1 MTGQVSYTSKRWNK
15 NEKIYSTYDTKAFIV
30 LHILK
35 VIYYTILGVYV
46 NTLIAL
52 YSLYSLKEARSLD
65 SELSKTKWN
74 P

>member
-35 VIYYTILGVYV
+35 VVYYTILGVVYL

-52 YSLYSLKEARSLD
+52 YSLYSLKEARS
-65 SELSKTKWN
+65 S
-74 P
+74 